1 MSVENQIDRITQNI
15 AATYSELER
24 KGATIPESKNSDN
37 LPSSVASI
45 DIEAKHLYILKT
57 LSVSAWIAGENNVYT
72 LSFTDPLIKTDY
84 KLEIAFDIIDLLQLM
99 NDGVSNIRADND
111 NGTVNV
117 ICIGAKPTASITA
130 QISFV
135 KIVQAQ

>member
-1 MSVENQIDRITQNI
+1 MSVQNQIDRITQNI
-15 AATYSELER
+15 ASTYSELER
-24 KGATIPESKNSDN
+24 KGATIPEAKSVDN
-37 LPSSVASI
+37 LPGTAASI
-45 DIEAKHLYILKT
+45 DVEAKHLYITKT
-57 LSVSAWIAGENNVYT
+57 LSTSAGIAGENNVYT

-84 KLEIAFDIIDLLQLM
+84 KLEIAFDTANLLQLI

-117 ICIGAKPTASITA
+117 ICIGAKPTAELTA

-135 KIVQAQ
+135 KLVQAE